1 MHNDRELEM
10 KIQQCLESEHK
21 QSVIYVQCHTTIGIG
36 IVKNIEKMIIDASNN
51 TTVSFTDQLE
61 LTSYV
66 VIQAKDDKDLPSIE
80 DLSRRWAELHPDH
93 PPPEF
98 EKLSAQFP
106 NIFRV
111 VMHSL
116 DELLACM
123 STTAFKMG
131 DHIATVFFRGN
142 CCFLEDLPRTT
153 NLDRLRDAIL
163 RDIDDKQVPSDS
175 IHVEYNKD
183 AANAVV
189 LTSNRARAWRSRN
202 SLTLDGRPIMKKDGL
217 ACRLIQDVPKDI
229 SSSAIENHETFERA
243 VIRSTRS
250 NNHVILELSDREVDE
265 KCIERAAESI
275 GGKGLIIDFYTSTS
289 NPEDSDIDAENWYET
304 EMCDHK
310 SDIMPF
316 MANPQHPIFRFKWNA
331 RAFLEQFQRWASTE
345 RQAREKGRDTNE
357 KKSNTQ
363 RHLLRMTVMLNTI
376 GVVKKGSYRVGGKEI
391 KLKPGRLKTIHYDH
405 KSKLERGATL
415 SASRA
420 IEFSFPSTSVYVLN
434 EDCLVTYQNLVSK
447 GYRPV
452 VLNMANKDSPGGG
465 YRRGDGAQEETLFRR
480 SNYYQSL
487 DVDLDDGKPSARFY
501 CDSNCNLQ
509 PLTNQHHMY
518 PMDEFG
524 AIYTSGLTVF
534 RHAEAVGYSFMDE
547 PMFDVSAIA
556 MAAYRDPKLD
566 DKNFL
571 ADRYSI
577 GTRKK
582 IENIFAI
589 AHHHKHDALVLSALG
604 CGAFKNPPEHV
615 AALFKSVIEQ
625 FAGYFKSIYFA
636 IIDDHNAGQDL
647 NPEGNYRL
655 LQHLLHKI
663 TVKPKAHQTINVVRS
678 DVWVSDSTS

>member
-1 MHNDRELEM
+1 MHNDRELEE
-10 KIQQCLESEHK
+10 KIQQCLERKHK
-21 QSVIYVQCHTTIGIG
+21 QPVIRVQCHTTIGIG
-36 IVKNIEKMIIDASNN
+36 IVHVDTQEEKDSLVNNIEKMIIDASNDI
-51 TTVSFTDQLE
+51 TVSFTDQLE

-202 SLTLDGRPIMKKDGL
+202 SLTLDGRQIMKKDYL
-217 ACRLIQDVPKDI
+217 AYRLIIRDVPKDL
-229 SSSAIENHETFERA
+229 SSSTIQNHEMFADTVVKVPPSHE
-243 VIRSTRS
+243 
-250 NNHVILELSDREVDE
+250 HVILELSDREVDE
-265 KCIERAAESI
+265 KCIKRGARRI
-275 GGKGLIIDFYTSTS
+275 GDKVLTICMYTATS
-289 NPEDSDIDAENWYET
+289 NPEDSEIDAENWYET
-304 EMCDHK
+304 EMCDRK
-310 SDIMPF
+310 PDIMPF

-345 RQAREKGRDTNE
+345 RQAR
-357 KKSNTQ
+357 KKDQDRHERNCDHQ

-376 GVVKKGSYRVGGKEI
+376 GVVKKGSYRVGDREI
-391 KLKPGRLKTIHYDH
+391 KLKADRLKTIHYDH
-405 KSKLERGATL
+405 KSKLERGTTL
-415 SASRA
+415 AASQ
-420 IEFSFPSTSVYVLN
+420 SSDFPFTSTSVDVVN
-434 EDCLVTYQNLVSK
+434 EDCLFTYQNLVSK

-452 VLNMANKDSPGGG
+452 VLNMANKDNPGGG

-487 DVDLDDGKPSARFY
+487 DVELDDGKPSARFY

-534 RHAEAVGYSFMDE
+534 RHAESSWV
-547 PMFDVSAIA
+547 
-556 MAAYRDPKLD
+556 
-566 DKNFL
+566 
-571 ADRYSI
+571 
-577 GTRKK
+577 
-582 IENIFAI
+582 
-589 AHHHKHDALVLSALG
+589 
-604 CGAFKNPPEHV
+604 
-615 AALFKSVIEQ
+615 Q
-625 FAGYFKSIYFA
+625 
-636 IIDDHNAGQDL
+636 
-647 NPEGNYRL
+647 
-655 LQHLLHKI
+655 LHG
-663 TVKPKAHQTINVVRS
+663 
-678 DVWVSDSTS
+678 